1 MLTRRQAIR
10 STIIGAAGCLLPTE
24 RTIARAAQ
32 SFWDNPRS
40 PATTPFITKL
50 PAVGA
55 VDGRRRSGQR
65 DVYETDAFAD
75 LDDYCTP
82 FVETNSTRFFEIVAE
97 ERVVSLHPQ
106 LGPTTVWGYRPA
118 GVPQG
123 QWPFMFGPVFKMR
136 IGGRTGEGSIVRF
149 KNQLPHQPRPF
160 GVPMLTTHLHGGHH
174 PARADGFSTNLD
186 GFAPF
191 VFGPGEHFDYCF
203 PLVDVGVL
211 SNVAEPTERTS
222 TMWYHDHLIDHTG
235 PNVYRG
241 LAGMFLVFDELDAD
255 DETNW
260 DPGLGLP
267 SGAFDVPLALQDRV
281 FNKAG
286 QLMYDPLDHDGFLGD
301 KMLVNGVIQPY
312 LDVTQRKYRLRF
324 LNGANARFFQLAI
337 SKQDGTSCPFDM
349 IATEGGLLARTIR
362 GVRSF
367 LLANAER
374 IEVVIDFSAF
384 NEGDV
389 LYLENRA
396 VQDNGR
402 GPDEFLKRGGT
413 RLLKFIVGEQADDP
427 SRVPDAL
434 RPFAPVSTARLAAAK
449 RRTFEFERRH
459 GAWVINGE
467 LAGQLDRPLAR
478 PRANTPE
485 IWRLVNKSGGWWH
498 PVHVHSELGRVIRRN
513 GRTPL
518 LHERDG
524 LAKKDTY
531 VLGPNESVD
540 VCFDFRDYPGPFQF
554 HCHNIE
560 HEDRA
565 MMARFDVV

>member
-10 STIIGAAGCLLPTE
+10 STLIGAAGCLLPTE
-24 RTIARAAQ
+24 RMAARAAQ

-40 PATTPFITKL
+40 PATTPFVTRL
-50 PAVGA
+50 PALGVA
-55 VDGRRRSGQR
+55 DGRRRNGR
-65 DVYETDAFAD
+65 DAMESDRFPD
-75 LDDYCTP
+75 LDDYCAP
-82 FVETNSTRFFEIVAE
+82 FVAPDITRFFEIVAE

-106 LGPTTVWGYRPA
+106 LPPTTVWGYRPA
-118 GVPQG
+118 KVPAG
-123 QWPFMFGPVFKMR
+123 QWPYMLGPIFKMP
-136 IGGRTGEGSIVRF
+136 IGCGPGEGSVVRF
-149 KNQLPHQPRPF
+149 KNQLPAEPRPY
-160 GVPMLTTHLHGGHH
+160 GVPILTTHLHGGHH
-174 PARADGFSTNLD
+174 PARADGFSTNLE

-203 PLVDVGVL
+203 PLLDVGAL
-211 SNVAEPTERTS
+211 SDSADPTERTS
-222 TMWYHDHLIDHTG
+222 MLWYHDHLLDHTG

-241 LAGMFLVFDELDAD
+241 LAGIFLAFDELDAD

-267 SGAFDVPLALQDRV
+267 SGPYDIPLCLQDRL
-281 FNKAG
+281 FNSAG
-286 QLMYDPLDHDGFLGD
+286 QMMYDPLDHDGFLGD

-312 LDVTQRKYRLRF
+312 LDVKQRKYRLRF

-337 SKQDGTSCPFDM
+337 STQGGASCAFDV
-349 IATEGGLLARTIR
+349 IANEGGLLARTIR

-367 LLANAER
+367 LIANAER
-374 IEVVIDFSAF
+374 IEIVIDFSAF

-402 GPDEFLKRGGT
+402 GPDEFLNRGGT
-413 RLLKFIVGEQADDP
+413 RLLKFIVGGPADDY
-427 SRVPDAL
+427 SRVLDDL
-434 RPFAPVSTARLAAAK
+434 RPFDPIPPAELASAR
-449 RRTFEFERRH
+449 RRTFQFERRH
-459 GAWVINGE
+459 GSWVINGE
-467 LAGQLDRPLAR
+467 LAGHLESPVAR

-485 IWRLVNKSGGWWH
+485 IWRLVNDSGGWWH

-513 GRTPL
+513 GRTPH

-524 LAKKDTY
+524 MGKKDTY
-531 VLGPNESVD
+531 LLGPNESVE
-540 VCFDFRDYPGPFQF
+540 VYFKFRDYAGPFQF